1 MDENK
6 CEMHEAEMRIITQI
20 ADDLGNMRGDM
31 GDVKTIVKEM
41 NGRVRD
47 TEKTVVGH
55 DVSIKSQGKSIDQ
68 IRKIIWTTVV
78 AVIASL
84 YSVVSKLLGFAGK

>member
-1 MDENK
+1 MDEDK
-6 CEMHEAEMRIITQI
+6 CEMHEKEMRIITQI
-20 ADDLGNMRGDM
+20 ALDIGNVKTDM

-55 DVSIKSQGKSIDQ
+55 DVSIKNQGKSIDW

-84 YSVVSKLLGFAGK
+84 YSAVSKLLGFAGK